1 MKGIILAG
9 GTGSR
14 LYPITKVTNKHL
26 LPVGRYPMIY
36 HAVYKLKQCDITD
49 IMIITGKEH
58 MGMLLAFRSGH
69 EFGVSFTYRVQ
80 DKAGGIAQALGLC
93 EDFVG
98 NDRMV
103 VILGDNIF
111 QMIFFRMLKSLQ
123 IKRRCESA
131 IAICRRSRKIWRST
145 YSKPKNS

>member
-1 MKGIILAG
+1 
-9 GTGSR
+9 
-14 LYPITKVTNKHL
+14 
-26 LPVGRYPMIY
+26 
-36 HAVYKLKQCDITD
+36 
-49 IMIITGKEH
+49 
-58 MGMLLAFRSGH
+58 MLLAFLGSGH

-111 QMIFFRMLKSLQ
+111 FR
-123 IKRRCESA
+123 
-131 IAICRRSRKIWRST
+131 
-145 YSKPKNS
+145 

>member
-1 MKGIILAG
+1 I
-9 GTGSR
+9 
-14 LYPITKVTNKHL
+14 
-26 LPVGRYPMIY
+26 
-36 HAVYKLKQCDITD
+36 YKLKHCDITD

-58 MGMLLAFRSGH
+58 MGDVVSFLGSGH
-69 EFGVSFTYRVQ
+69 EFDLSFTYRVQ

-111 QMIFFRMLKSLQ
+111 SDDIL
-123 IKRRCESA
+123 
-131 IAICRRSRKIWRST
+131 
-145 YSKPKNS
+145 P

>member
-58 MGMLLAFRSGH
+58 MGDVVSFLGSGQ

-93 EDFVG
+93 ENFVG
-98 NDRMV
+98 KDRMV

-111 QMIFFRMLKSLQ
+111 SDDIRPYVEEFTNQK
-123 IKRRCESA
+123 KV
-131 IAICRRSRKIWRST
+131 RKCCC
-145 YSKPKNS
+145 NL

>member
-1 MKGIILAG
+1 M
-9 GTGSR
+9 
-14 LYPITKVTNKHL
+14 
-26 LPVGRYPMIY
+26 
-36 HAVYKLKQCDITD
+36 
-49 IMIITGKEH
+49 
-58 MGMLLAFRSGH
+58 
-69 EFGVSFTYRVQ
+69 Q

-111 QMIFFRMLKSLQ
+111 SDDILPYVEEFANQEEGAKVLLQ
-123 IKRRCESA
+123 SVED
-131 IAICRRSRKIWRST
+131 RKIWRST